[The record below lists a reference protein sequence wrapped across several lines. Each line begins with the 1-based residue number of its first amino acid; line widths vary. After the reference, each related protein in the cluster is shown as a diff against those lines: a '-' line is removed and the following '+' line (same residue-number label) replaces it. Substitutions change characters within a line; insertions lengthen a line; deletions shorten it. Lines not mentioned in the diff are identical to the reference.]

1 MRKKNCF
8 SLFEEIFSYQVFKTF
23 LLFRFSPE
31 VGRYLN
37 SAIKTLDF
45 KQDVSF
51 KQGNPSKTI
60 ETLEECVKYVQSLQ

>member
-8 SLFEEIFSYQVFKTF
+8 SLFEEIFNYQVFKTF

-31 VGRYLN
+31 VGKYLN

-45 KQDVSF
+45 KQDVFF
-51 KQGNPSKTI
+51 KQDNPSKTI
-60 ETLEECVKYVQSLQ
+60 ETEECVKYVQSLQ